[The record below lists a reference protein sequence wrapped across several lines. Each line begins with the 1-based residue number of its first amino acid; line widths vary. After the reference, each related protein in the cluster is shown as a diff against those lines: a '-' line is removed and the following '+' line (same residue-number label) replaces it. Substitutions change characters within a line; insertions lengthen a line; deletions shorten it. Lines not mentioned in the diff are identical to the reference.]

1 MDCNMKY
8 KILIVGAGQLGSRHL
23 QGALKVLVPID
34 VFVIDPSNE
43 SLAIAA
49 QRANEIDHNHT
60 IKYQTDWNNLPA
72 IFDIVIIATNSNIRE
87 KVINQLL
94 EKHEVRYLIL
104 EKVVFPEI
112 DAYKR
117 VDELFNKH
125 NIQVWVNHPR
135 RMFESYLELKNE
147 LSNTPKVFQVTGG
160 NWGLGCNGLHFIDL
174 FAFLTSSKVCSI
186 DTQWVDE
193 NIQES
198 KRSGFIEFSGTIKGT
213 LEDNSIFIISSL
225 QGETSATTITIF
237 DNPNRYLIQE
247 GGTLGIYSLRKEN
260 NFKCEFNKFEIGYQS
275 TLSTK
280 LVCKL
285 LEEAICDL
293 PTFKEACDSHIP
305 FVEQL
310 LNKFNSINKI
320 TTQILPIT

>member
-1 MDCNMKY
+1 MKY

-49 QRANEIDHNHT
+49 QRATEIDHNHT

-135 RMFESYLELKNE
+135 RMFESYLELKKE

-193 NIQES
+193 EINES
-198 KRSGFIEFSGTIKGT
+198 KRSGFIEFTGSIKGT
-213 LEDNSIFIISSL
+213 LDDNSIFIVSSL
-225 QGETSATTITIF
+225 QGEPSNTTITIF
-237 DNPNRYLIQE
+237 DNLNRYLIHE
-247 GGTLGIYSLRKEN
+247 GGTPGIYSFRKDN
-260 NFKCEFNKFEIGYQS
+260 NLNCDINKFKIEYQS
-275 TLSTK
+275 SLTTRLTSN
-280 LVCKL
+280 L
-285 LEEAICDL
+285 LEEGKCDL
-293 PTFKEACDSHIP
+293 PTFKEACSSHIP
-305 FVEQL
+305 FIQQL
-310 LNKFNSINKI
+310 LNKFNTINNTSK
-320 TTQILPIT
+320 QILPIT